1 MRYTIIVILI
11 FLTSHVKGQ
20 SSAIEISGD
29 ILQLAI
35 PGGAF
40 ASTLVWAEED
50 YKGTWEVVKAGVVST
65 VATYGIKYIV
75 DKERPNGESYA
86 FPSGHT
92 SRAFTG
98 AAFIQRKFGWR
109 YGAPAYLL
117 ASYTGWTRVH
127 SGKHDYW
134 DILGGAA
141 VGIISAYIFAKPYQ
155 ESDVRI
161 GFFSNNNQY
170 TLSFSYTF

>member
-1 MRYTIIVILI
+1 MRYSIIVILFFI
-11 FLTSHVKGQ
+11 TSHVKGQ
-20 SSAIEISGD
+20 SNAIEISGD

-35 PGGAF
+35 PGAAF
-40 ASTLVWAEED
+40 TSTLIWAEED

-65 VATYGIKYIV
+65 IATYGIKYIV
-75 DKERPNGESYA
+75 NKERPNGEPHA

-98 AAFIQRKFGWR
+98 AAFIQRKFGWK

-117 ASYTGWTRVH
+117 AGYTGWTRVH
-127 SGKHDYW
+127 SGNHDYW

-141 VGIISAYIFAKPYQ
+141 VGIISAYIFAKPYK

-161 GFFSNNNQY
+161 GFFSQKNQH

>member
-1 MRYTIIVILI
+1 MRYIIIALLFIL
-11 FLTSHVKGQ
+11 SNHAKGQ
-20 SSAIEISGD
+20 NGAIELSGD
-29 ILQLAI
+29 VLQLAI

-40 ASTLVWAEED
+40 ASTLIWAEED

-75 DKERPNGESYA
+75 NKERPNGEPYA

-98 AAFIQRKFGWR
+98 AAFIQRKFGWK

-117 ASYTGWTRVH
+117 AGYTGWTRIH
-127 SGKHDYW
+127 SGNHDYW

-141 VGIISAYIFAKPYQ
+141 VGIVSAYIFAKPYQ
-155 ESDVRI
+155 ESNVRI
-161 GFFSNNNQY
+161 GFSSHNNQY
-170 TLSFSYTF
+170 AFTFSYSF